1 MASAFQAQ
9 GPSKIQNLGLRDM
22 LKKSAIFALGTLI
35 ATLPALAQKR
45 KVAVMDFGY
54 GTVRTSVQA
63 YFGTDQD
70 IGKGISDQLLNQLV
84 NDGTYRVIERS
95 ALDKIIKEQNFS
107 NSDRA
112 STATAAKIGGLL
124 GVDAII
130 IGDITTFGNDDK
142 HVGGSGGG
150 GTWWGKGGAGGLGFN
165 SNKAIVEITARM
177 VDVNT
182 GEILASVTGHGEAQK
197 KGLGVGGGGHSNW
210 GTGGGGKL
218 DMGSSNFQETI
229 IGQAVKAS
237 VIQLGTN
244 LDAKAA
250 SIPVA
255 AAVVA
260 PPPPPPPPLDGVI
273 ADASTADIVLNVGSK
288 NGVKVGDTLA
298 VVRVGK
304 VIKDPV
310 TGKVLR
316 SMESPVGSLSV
327 TSVDDGSAVGKFTGA
342 GSPKIGDHVHW
353 APSGAPAS

>member
-1 MASAFQAQ
+1 
-9 GPSKIQNLGLRDM
+9 M
-22 LKKSAIFALGTLI
+22 LKKMSVFLLGSLL
-35 ATLPALAQKR
+35 AALPAAAEKR

-54 GTVRTSVQA
+54 ATVMTSVQA
-63 YFGTDQD
+63 YFGTNQD
-70 IGKGISDQLLNQLV
+70 IGKGISTQLLDKLV

-112 STATAAKIGGLL
+112 STSTAAKIGGLL
-124 GVDAII
+124 GCDAII

-142 HVGGSGGG
+142 HIGGGGGG

-165 SNKAIVEITARM
+165 QNKAIVEITARL

-182 GEILASVTGHGEAQK
+182 GEVLASVTGHGEAHRN
-197 KGLGVGGGGHSNW
+197 GLGAVGGGHSNW
-210 GTGGGGKL
+210 GTGGGGAF
-218 DMGSSNFQETI
+218 DMGSSNFQQTI
-229 IGQAVKAS
+229 IGQAVKQS
-237 VIQLGTN
+237 VTDLATN
-244 LDAKAA
+244 LDAKSATLPAA
-250 SIPVA
+250 TVA
-255 AAVVA
+255 VA

-273 ADASTADIVLNVGSK
+273 ADASTADIILNVGSK
-288 NGVKVGDTLA
+288 NGLKVGDTLA

-342 GSPKIGDHVHW
+342 GAPKIGDHVHW
-353 APSGAPAS
+353 APSGAPVS